1 MAVSSIN
8 SSVRVL
14 RRILKL
20 ALEWGLLESS
30 PRLCLLPN
38 EHHRERVIT
47 REEETRYLAAAS
59 PLLADAAVVL
69 ADTGTRPDEC
79 YRLRW
84 EEITWSNGRNGTLL
98 VANGKTAAARRVLP
112 LSPRVKAILQR
123 RWECAEKP
131 LEGWIWPAL
140 TASGHIDHS
149 SLKKQHQK
157 ALKTSKVRSFVL
169 YSLRHTFLT
178 RLGESGCDA
187 WTLAR
192 IAGHSSV
199 AISSRYVHPSEDAVF
214 AAFSNLGGHNSGH
227 SENSAALAMVP
238 NASQMNDQQGEIW
251 CARRDSNSRPIAP
264 EAIRTALAYEE
275 SSVCSLFSAA

>member
-1 MAVSSIN
+1 MLPV
-8 SSVRVL
+8 
-14 RRILKL
+14 
-20 ALEWGLLESS
+20 ALGGNNLVQRQEWDFARCKWKDS
-30 PRLCLLPN
+30 
-38 EHHRERVIT
+38 
-47 REEETRYLAAAS
+47 
-59 PLLADAAVVL
+59 
-69 ADTGTRPDEC
+69 
-79 YRLRW
+79 
-84 EEITWSNGRNGTLL
+84 GR
-98 VANGKTAAARRVLP
+98 
-112 LSPRVKAILQR
+112 SPRVKAILQR

-169 YSLRHTFLT
+169 YSLRYTFLT

-199 AISSRYVHPSEDAVF
+199 AISSRYLHPSEDAVF
-214 AAFSNLGGHNSGH
+214 AAFSNLGGHNSWH

-238 NASQMNDQQGEIW
+238 NASKMNDQQGEIW

-264 EAIRTALAYEE
+264 EAVQIPWAYQE
-275 SSVCSLFSAA
+275 SSVCSGSSAAL

>member
-1 MAVSSIN
+1 
-8 SSVRVL
+8 
-14 RRILKL
+14 
-20 ALEWGLLESS
+20 
-30 PRLCLLPN
+30 
-38 EHHRERVIT
+38 
-47 REEETRYLAAAS
+47 
-59 PLLADAAVVL
+59 
-69 ADTGTRPDEC
+69 
-79 YRLRW
+79 
-84 EEITWSNGRNGTLL
+84 
-98 VANGKTAAARRVLP
+98 
-112 LSPRVKAILQR
+112 
-123 RWECAEKP
+123 
-131 LEGWIWPAL
+131 
-140 TASGHIDHS
+140 
-149 SLKKQHQK
+149 
-157 ALKTSKVRSFVL
+157 VRSFVL

-199 AISSRYVHPSEDAVF
+199 AISSRYVHLSEDAVF
-214 AAFSNLGGHNSGH
+214 AAFSNLGGHNSGR